1 MTARTFVLAAT
12 AVISLTLGGCGL
24 GPDGSP
30 SASPTPTSTVSAEPM
45 PVFLPEGDAQDNKT
59 FFDRILSGVATAD
72 QKQPGRAMVN
82 ALVRAGFRKKSIQL
96 TPDRTRTDLEA
107 DSVIVAIRMG
117 RSCLIG
123 QRTNDR
129 KYYSSI
135 ESALKTGGCL
145 VGTTR
150 KINW

>member
-12 AVISLTLGGCGL
+12 AIISLTLGGCGL

-135 ESALKTGGCL
+135 ETALKTGGCL

>member
-30 SASPTPTSTVSAEPM
+30 SASPTPTSTVSTEPM

-123 QRTNDR
+123 QRTNHR

-135 ESALKTGGCL
+135 ETALKTGGCL

>member
-1 MTARTFVLAAT
+1 
-12 AVISLTLGGCGL
+12 
-24 GPDGSP
+24 
-30 SASPTPTSTVSAEPM
+30 M

-82 ALVRAGFRKKSIQL
+82 ALVRAGFRKKSIQI

-135 ESALKTGGCL
+135 ETALKTGGCL